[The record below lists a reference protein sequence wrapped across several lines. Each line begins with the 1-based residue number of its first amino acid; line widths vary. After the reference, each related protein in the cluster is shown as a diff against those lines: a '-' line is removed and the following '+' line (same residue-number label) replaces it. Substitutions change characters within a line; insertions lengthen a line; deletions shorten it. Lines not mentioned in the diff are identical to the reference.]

1 MSWFL
6 TTFSFDGSGLHWK
19 LCHSIQH
26 PQLMVTFTT
35 VQFMVTTE
43 TTLYLLLLHTMNS
56 IGEETYQHGI
66 LKNSGQRFFGMFV
79 ISPFLRISTKTTTL
93 GLYRSRTTQPGLKT
107 ERRPYRGLPARFCLF
122 SCQPAG
128 DFVFIF
134 MAFKDISK
142 PLCFREPS

>member
-1 MSWFL
+1 MGWFL
-6 TTFSFDGSGLHWK
+6 TTFIFDGSGLHWK
-19 LCHSIQH
+19 LCPSIQH

-56 IGEETYQHGI
+56 ISEETYQHGI
-66 LKNSGQRFFGMFV
+66 LKNSRQRFFGMFV
-79 ISPFLRISTKTTTL
+79 ISPFLRIPTKTTTL

-122 SCQPAG
+122 LASQQG
-128 DFVFIF
+128 ILSLSLWHL
-134 MAFKDISK
+134 KT
-142 PLCFREPS
+142 